1 MTTMTTKE
9 MFELSREIY
18 SRLNDYRH
26 DIASAI
32 IVIMNERGVKEIDLK
47 KTREDCKKKGL
58 TDVAECFEYIANG
71 NIVDIYNYN
80 EEKTLECYIDRVI
93 IGDLGFVGCVCSGVQ
108 DPDFEITENVRTLNI
123 QTAISVME
131 LVAEYFDFMDEIA
144 SKK

>member
-1 MTTMTTKE
+1 MTTNE
-9 MFELSREIY
+9 MFDLSREIY

-26 DIASAI
+26 DMASAI

-47 KTREDCKKKGL
+47 KTREDCKKMGL
-58 TDVAECFEYIANG
+58 HDVAECFEYIANG

-108 DPDFEITENVRTLNI
+108 DPDFETTENVRTLNI

-144 SKK
+144 SKQ

>member
-1 MTTMTTKE
+1 MTTKE
-9 MFELSREIY
+9 IYELSGEINE
-18 SRLNDYRH
+18 RLSDYRH
-26 DIASAI
+26 DMASAI

-58 TDVAECFEYIANG
+58 LDAAECFEYIANG

-80 EEKTLECYIDRVI
+80 EEKTLACYIDRVI

-108 DPDFEITENVRTLNI
+108 DPGFEITENVRTLNI

-131 LVAEYFDFMDEIA
+131 CVAEYFDFMDEMA

>member
-1 MTTMTTKE
+1 MTTKE
-9 MFELSREIY
+9 MFELSGEIY

-47 KTREDCKKKGL
+47 KVREDCKKKGL
-58 TDVAECFEYIANG
+58 SDVAECFEYIANG

-93 IGDLGFVGCVCSGVQ
+93 IRDLGFLDCVCSDVK
-108 DPDFEITENVRTLNI
+108 DPDFEIADSVRFLDI
-123 QTAISVME
+123 KAVMSVME
-131 LVAEYFDFMDEIA
+131 LVAEYFDTMDEMV
-144 SKK
+144 SEQ

>member
-1 MTTMTTKE
+1 MTTKE
-9 MFELSREIY
+9 MFELSGEIY
-18 SRLNDYRH
+18 GRLSDYRH

-32 IVIMNERGVKEIDLK
+32 IVVMNERGVKEIDLK

-80 EEKTLECYIDRVI
+80 EEKTLSCYIDRVI

-131 LVAEYFDFMDEIA
+131 LVAEYFDFMDEVS